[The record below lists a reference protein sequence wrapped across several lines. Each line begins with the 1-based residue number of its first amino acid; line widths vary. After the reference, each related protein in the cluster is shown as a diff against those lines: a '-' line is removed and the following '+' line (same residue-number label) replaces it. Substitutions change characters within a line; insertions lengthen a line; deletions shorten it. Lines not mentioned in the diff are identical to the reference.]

1 MRISLFRRCR
11 SARAALLLALVG
23 ATSVLRVRFACM
35 PTLVCRFYHHASAVH
50 VVVVDTQVELKDVL
64 DGYISLSSSG

>member
-23 ATSVLRVRFACM
+23 ATSVLRVRFARV
-35 PTLVCRFYHHASAVH
+35 TTFICRFYHHASAIH
-50 VVVVDTQVELKDVL
+50 VVVVDTQVELEDVL
-64 DGYISLSSSG
+64 DGYISLSSSS